1 MRRNEALWGFLF
13 ATPAIVGFL
22 IWVAGPMI
30 LAAYFSVTDWM
41 IVSAPHYVGLKNYRT
56 MFFEDAFFWKPLSAT
71 AYYSFVGV
79 PVTLVA
85 AFVVAVMLNQAVRL
99 RVLYRAA
106 FFLPSTVPIVA
117 SSMIWMWLYDPN
129 FGLLNYLLGL
139 VGLPGLRWVYSEAQV
154 IPSFILMNVW
164 AMGSTMVV
172 FLAGLQ
178 SIPSHYYE
186 AATVDG
192 GNWYHKFRHITLPL
206 SSTVILFNLIM
217 LIIHS
222 FQVFAQVYIMT
233 EGGPNNRSL
242 FYVFYLFR
250 EAFTNGRMGY
260 ASALAW
266 VLTIII
272 LILTAIVFKSSSFW
286 VFYQG
291 GKKQ

>member
-1 MRRNEALWGFLF
+1 MKKNEALWGILF
-13 ATPAIVGFL
+13 ATPAIIGFL
-22 IWVAGPMI
+22 VWVAGPMVF
-30 LAAYFSVTDWM
+30 AAYFSLTDWK
-41 IVSAPHYVGLKNYRT
+41 IVSTPNFVGLQNYRT
-56 MFFEDAFFWKPLSAT
+56 MFFEDEFFWKSLSAT

-79 PVTLVA
+79 PVTLIL
-85 AFVVAVMLNQAVRL
+85 AFMVAVMLNQRVRMK
-99 RVLYRAA
+99 VLFRAA
-106 FFLPSTVPIVA
+106 FFLPSTVPVVA
-117 SSMIWMWLYDPN
+117 ASMIWMWLYDPN

-139 VGLPGLRWVYSEAQV
+139 VGLPGLRWLYSEAQV

-164 AMGSTMVV
+164 AMGNTMVV

-178 SIPSHYYE
+178 SIPNHYYE
-186 AATVDG
+186 AVTVDG
-192 GNWYHKFRHITLPL
+192 GNWYHRFRHITLPL

-250 EAFTNGRMGY
+250 EAFTIGRMGY

-266 VLTIII
+266 VLTIVI
-272 LILTAIVFKSSSFW
+272 LILTAIVFKSSSLW

-291 GKKQ
+291 GKRR